1 VGDAA
6 GVYERA
12 AMLVRTLRDRI
23 NHIAS
28 MAHTAP
34 IQPRVFAMEWLDPPF
49 TAGHWVPEMIRLAG
63 GRDEMSRE
71 GAPSVQVSW
80 EEIARYDPDILVLM
94 PCSFSLER
102 TINEFATLHVPE
114 AWQHLRAVKSERV
127 YAVEG
132 ATYFS
137 RSGPRTVDG
146 LQILAEII
154 HPGLFPRT
162 SPLNAWTR
170 VATG

>member
-1 VGDAA
+1 
-6 GVYERA
+6 
-12 AMLVRTLRDRI
+12 
-23 NHIAS
+23 
-28 MAHTAP
+28 
-34 IQPRVFAMEWLDPPF
+34 
-49 TAGHWVPEMIRLAG
+49 
-63 GRDEMSRE
+63 MSRE

-102 TINEFATLHVPE
+102 IINEFATLHVPE

-127 YAVEG
+127 YAVEA